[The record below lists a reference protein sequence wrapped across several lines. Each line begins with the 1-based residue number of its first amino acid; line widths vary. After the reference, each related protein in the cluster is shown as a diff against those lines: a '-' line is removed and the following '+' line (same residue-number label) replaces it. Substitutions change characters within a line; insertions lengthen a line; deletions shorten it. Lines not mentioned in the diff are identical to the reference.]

1 MNWCGQY
8 PAYFRREPS
17 ILNGIPKTSI
27 DEDAG
32 DQWPLGFCRSSR
44 SLALDKAQV
53 SIYNAFMT
61 ISAPSSLSILD
72 LFSGIGGFSYAAEQ
86 LVGGFHTVAF
96 CDTDKACHKVLA
108 KHWPSTPIFPD
119 IRELTAADI
128 QPLCPNGLSLITAGF
143 PCQDLSV
150 AGKQAGY
157 DGERSVLFY
166 EIIRLA
172 RELRPDFLLLEN
184 VRNLLSHQNGETFQ
198 ETLFQIAKAGYDAEW
213 AVIPA
218 SDVGACHKR
227 ERIWIVAYAN
237 HRDGESRSLSRS
249 VVHEQAD
256 GQGADGHTGGANEIE
271 RNGTPTHTSSRR
283 NIGFEEHTR
292 KSFQLE
298 CMGEAGALDAAY
310 ANSGRQQ
317 EQGIF
322 LPKNE
327 RSSDGMESIFMRS
340 SGSGKSTDHSPQWS
354 SGTANSQCAR
364 LSPEWTSYAS
374 SPVLC
379 RGDDGLSHR
388 VDRLKQLGNS
398 IVPQVAAIP
407 LQRIKH
413 LAQFTS

>member
-1 MNWCGQY
+1 M
-8 PAYFRREPS
+8 
-17 ILNGIPKTSI
+17 
-27 DEDAG
+27 
-32 DQWPLGFCRSSR
+32 
-44 SLALDKAQV
+44 
-53 SIYNAFMT
+53 YNAFMT
-61 ISAPSSLSILD
+61 TSDPSSLSILD

-172 RELRPDFLLLEN
+172 RKLRPDFLLLEN

-227 ERIWIVAYAN
+227 ERIWIVAYPSHLFGN
-237 HRDGESRSLSRS
+237 GGEC
-249 VVHEQAD
+249 
-256 GQGADGHTGGANEIE
+256 
-271 RNGTPTHTSSRR
+271 
-283 NIGFEEHTR
+283 EHTR
-292 KSFQLE
+292 QSGKTSLSQSGNSSRQNAAHADAQRLLGPYME
-298 CMGEAGALDAAY
+298 LPAMHGGEQRG
-310 ANSGRQQ
+310 
-317 EQGIF
+317 EV
-322 LPKNE
+322 
-327 RSSDGMESIFMRS
+327 GMEDKSGAWAQQWTQRKAGNQSLNPDWRS
-340 SGSGKSTDHSPQWS
+340 YVSK
-354 SGTANSQCAR
+354 
-364 LSPEWTSYAS
+364 
-374 SPVLC
+374 PVLY
-379 RGDDGLSHR
+379 RGDDGLSNR

-407 LQRIKH
+407 LQRIKY
-413 LAQFTS
+413 LAQFIA

>member
-1 MNWCGQY
+1 
-8 PAYFRREPS
+8 
-17 ILNGIPKTSI
+17 
-27 DEDAG
+27 
-32 DQWPLGFCRSSR
+32 
-44 SLALDKAQV
+44 
-53 SIYNAFMT
+53 MT

-86 LVGGFHTVAF
+86 LVGGFHTIAF

-227 ERIWIVAYAN
+227 ERIWIIAYSSHLLSNGSKREHGRQSGETPLSQSGNSDWQNVAYAN
-237 HRDGESRSLSRS
+237 DSR
-249 VVHEQAD
+249 
-256 GQGADGHTGGANEIE
+256 
-271 RNGTPTHTSSRR
+271 
-283 NIGFEEHTR
+283 
-292 KSFQLE
+292 LE
-298 CMGEAGALDAAY
+298 GWEPAGVLQY
-310 ANSGRQQ
+310 
-317 EQGIF
+317 
-322 LPKNE
+322 P
-327 RSSDGMESIFMRS
+327 
-340 SGSGKSTDHSPQWS
+340 PQWS
-354 SGTANSQCAR
+354 VGTGNSSCAR
-364 LSPEWTSYAS
+364 LSPEWTSYVS
-374 SPVLC
+374 RPVLC
-379 RGDDGLSHR
+379 RGDDGLSNR